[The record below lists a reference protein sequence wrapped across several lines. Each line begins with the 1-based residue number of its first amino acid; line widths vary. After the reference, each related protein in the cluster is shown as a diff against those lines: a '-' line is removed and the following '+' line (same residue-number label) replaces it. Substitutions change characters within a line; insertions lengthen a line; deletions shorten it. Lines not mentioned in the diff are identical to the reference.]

1 MESTLQS
8 PAIPQKY
15 LQGESMREY
24 GSIHINNTTVHDAPW
39 WHNKGTGV
47 RVAVI
52 DSGIDLNNK
61 IFFNK
66 KISGAAVKVTP
77 ESSGVTAGEF
87 QDEIGHGTAVASI
100 LLGYVPGIELFIL
113 KITEGTSFTTRQS
126 NLAMAMEYII
136 NMEDKPD
143 IIHISN
149 GMLLC
154 EDKKEL
160 EALIDQLAAQG
171 MIIVSAFDNMGGLSY
186 PASFKNVIGIDT
198 TGEYNK
204 DIQYDFIENSD
215 INIRGCLKKS
225 KLPWIGLEYM
235 IAEGASFTAPIF
247 TAFAARILEQEK
259 TNTAGILR
267 ALEEYATRILRNEI
281 KTKACSVPKEF
292 IKKAAV
298 FPINKEIHG
307 LLEYRDMLGFE
318 ITGLYDTKY
327 TRNNTRKFLERI
339 SCTGISPGFIHEIN
353 AGDEFDTFILGHVRE
368 LEKLEGQPYTRT
380 VIDFCIKNKKNL
392 VTLDYLPNYAEVE
405 ELFRESSLEYWHPY
419 KILFDFAESN
429 SGKLNISSTPTVG
442 VFGTS
447 SKQGKFSL
455 QLKLRKQLAEK
466 GYRVGQI
473 GTEPQSELFG
483 FDAAVPVGL
492 HSPVELD
499 AYSAVCLFNS
509 VIKDVDARGYDIIV
523 MGGQS
528 GIIPYDLRNIRYYTL
543 YQNEIL
549 LSNAFDAVILC
560 VNADDDIDFIKRAIS
575 YIEAVNRTCVCLLV
589 VFPARKTVSY
599 LTNDFVYTPV
609 ASAELQDIRGEFE
622 HKLNRK
628 CCSLNDEYIADYII
642 NYLSSDGM
650 EGQ

>member
-1 MESTLQS
+1 
-8 PAIPQKY
+8 
-15 LQGESMREY
+15 MREY
-24 GSIHINNTTVHDAPW
+24 GSMHINSSTVHDAPW
-39 WHNKGTGV
+39 WNNRGNGI

-52 DSGIDLNNK
+52 DSGLDLNNK

-66 KISGAAVKVTP
+66 KITGAAVKFSQEGSKVA
-77 ESSGVTAGEF
+77 AGDF

-113 KITEGTSFTTRQS
+113 KITEGTSFTTQQS
-126 NLAMAMEYII
+126 NLTMALEYLIDI
-136 NMEDKPD
+136 EAKPD
-143 IIHISN
+143 VIHISN

-154 EDKKEL
+154 DNKKEL
-160 EALIDQLAAQG
+160 EELIDRLASEG
-171 MIIVSAFDNMGGLSY
+171 IIIVSAFDNMGGLSY

-198 TGEYNK
+198 VSEYNK

-225 KLPWIGLEYM
+225 KLPWIGIEYM

-247 TAFAARILEQEK
+247 TAFAVRILEQK
-259 TNTAGILR
+259 KADNSGILKV
-267 ALEEYATRILRNEI
+267 LKEYAARIIRIENRR
-281 KTKACSVPKEF
+281 KTCRPPKEF

-307 LLEYRDMLGFE
+307 LLEYREMLDFE

-327 TRNNTRKFLERI
+327 TRNNTGKFLERI
-339 SCTGISPGFIHEIN
+339 SRTGISPGFIHEISD
-353 AGDEFDTFILGHVRE
+353 GEVFDTFILGHVKE
-368 LEKLEGQPYTRT
+368 LEKLEGKPYTNDI
-380 VIDFCIKNKKNL
+380 IDFCIKNKKNL
-392 VTLDYLPNYAEVE
+392 VTLDFFPHYAEIE
-405 ELFRESSLEYWHPY
+405 KTFRESNLEYWHPY
-419 KILFDFAESN
+419 KILFDSADSN

-455 QLKLRKQLAEK
+455 QLKLRKQLTEK
-466 GYRVGQI
+466 GYKVGQI

-483 FDAAVPVGL
+483 FDASVPVGL

-499 AYSAVCLFNS
+499 AYSAVCLFNR
-509 VIKDVDARGYDIIV
+509 VIKDVDAKGYDIIII
-523 MGGQS
+523 GGQS
-528 GIIPYDLRNIRYYTL
+528 GIIPYDFRNIKYYTL

-560 VNADDDIDFIKRAIS
+560 INADDDIDFVKRAIN
-575 YIEAVNRTCVCLLV
+575 YIEAVNKTCVCLLA
-589 VFPARKTVSY
+589 VFPARKTVSF
-599 LTNDFVYTPV
+599 LTNDFVYTSID
-609 ASAELQDIRGEFE
+609 SAELLDITSGFE

-628 CCSLNDEYIADYII
+628 CCSLNDEFIADYII
-642 NYLSSDGM
+642 NYLSDGM
-650 EGQ
+650 EGSMI